1 MREQPAAV
9 VGSPA
14 WWQQL
19 LDLFASMFGR
29 TASTRPATP
38 RRRAAA
44 GRAESDAPLRPMAG
58 TPVLVGPPLPCDLFL
73 LTGTALVPLF
83 SAGPTDPLAF
93 FQRRDVP
100 EEHDIEFIVR
110 REGEEPLPWAV
121 LRLRP
126 DLAVT
131 LPDPQ
136 RAESFWRDLY
146 RATGLATLPRAGTL
160 SRGLDPLGPGTNV
173 FACAKPGVVFKTVT
187 GRRHTHEEAV
197 SYVRAGLRGVH
208 LISWLEDAFPRRL
221 PAGEVVH
228 RYYVDRGHVYVVR
241 HHWEQ
246 GKALYLAQPS
256 AEALPLMASQ
266 ALRRAA

>member
-1 MREQPAAV
+1 MGEQPAEV

-29 TASTRPATP
+29 TPARATA
-38 RRRAAA
+38 RRRVATRAAD
-44 GRAESDAPLRPMAG
+44 GDAPLRPMLG
-58 TPVLVGPPLPCDLFL
+58 TPVFVGPPLPCDLFL

-93 FQRRDVP
+93 FQRRGVG
-100 EEHDIEFIVR
+100 EEHDVEFIVR
-110 REGEEPLPWAV
+110 REGDEPLPWAV

-146 RATGLATLPRAGTL
+146 RTTGLAALPKAGTIT
-160 SRGLDPLGPGTNV
+160 RGLDPLGPGTNV
-173 FACAKPGVVFKTVT
+173 FACAKPEVVFKTVT
-187 GRRHTHEEAV
+187 GRRYTHEEALGF
-197 SYVRAGLRGVH
+197 VRASLRGVH

-221 PAGEVVH
+221 PPGEVVH

-241 HHWEQ
+241 HHWVQ
-246 GKALYLAQPS
+246 GKTLYLAQPS

-266 ALRRAA
+266 AIRRAA